1 MKNVHEYIRF
11 TAAKCKSLLL
21 WSVTL
26 KYSNH
31 AHKSFLFLTGWYYA
45 VIINTMIEFAVQ
57 LNIFLQKNAEKERKA
72 IFFDYMFYSNLPGK
86 HIKQKI
92 WFFRN
97 LSCAPSDMRK
107 DTSTKEELII
117 HIINIFWNI
126 LIFKKKTSFMEFFII
141 QQNFINFINRY
152 MKFLS
157 FDSS

>member
-31 AHKSFLFLTGWYYA
+31 AHKSFLFWTGWYYA
-45 VIINTMIEFAVQ
+45 VIINTMIDFAVQ
-57 LNIFLQKNAEKERKA
+57 LNIFLQKNAEKERKE

-97 LSCAPSDMRK
+97 YVMCPIWYEKRHVYNRRAHHPYYQYLLIHSDILKMYLS
-107 DTSTKEELII
+107 
-117 HIINIFWNI
+117 WNVLLFSKI
-126 LIFKKKTSFMEFFII
+126 S
-141 QQNFINFINRY
+141 
-152 MKFLS
+152 
-157 FDSS
+157 